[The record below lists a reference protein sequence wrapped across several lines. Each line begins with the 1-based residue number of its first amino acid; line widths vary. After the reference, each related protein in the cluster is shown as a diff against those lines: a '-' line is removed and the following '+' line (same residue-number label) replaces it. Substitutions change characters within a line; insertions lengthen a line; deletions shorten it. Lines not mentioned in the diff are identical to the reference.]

1 MTIVSVY
8 KSIVEIKKFLKGKKA
23 QKITKDGDYVV
34 IENPDGSILKIDS
47 KAYNIQANNPQVNES
62 IKKQFETLEND
73 EQVSAVEIAAK
84 DGTPILQVERN
95 DFPALSAPTPT
106 VDGETSERPQ
116 SAILSILKFSF
127 DPKYK
132 SDFYYQGNKISA
144 YIRDK
149 AFYENVDNGDSFSKG
164 DALEVVMEVKRPM
177 TLR

>member
-1 MTIVSVY
+1 M
-8 KSIVEIKKFLKGKKA
+8 
-23 QKITKDGDYVV
+23 ITGEG
-34 IENPDGSILKIDS
+34 I
-47 KAYNIQANNPQVNES
+47 
-62 IKKQFETLEND
+62 THD

-84 DGTPILQVERN
+84 DGTPIVQVERN
-95 DFPALSAPTPT
+95 DFHALASPTPPI
-106 VDGETSERPQ
+106 DGETSERPQ

-164 DALEVVMEVKRPM
+164 DALEVVMDVKRAYDPSVDHKVIKGYEIKEVKRHIPRGEKGQIDM
-177 TLR
+177 EM